1 MINERLLLAALLWA
15 GLALLIFELLWY
27 LLEKRLTLLRKLPPQ
42 IIEDTGIGFFI
53 SKYIV
58 QLAFLVVVPTV
69 AYSWFYVLVPFY
81 GVRAGVSM
89 AIFLFVLGI
98 IPFAITI
105 LMRIKL
111 PLSFMLFQLS
121 GYLIKIIIV
130 YGIIAYLYTL

>member
-1 MINERLLLAALLWA
+1 MINERLLLAALFWA
-15 GLALLIFELLWY
+15 GLALFVFELIWY
-27 LLEKRLTLLRKLPPQ
+27 FLEKRLALLKNMPAQ
-42 IIEDTGIGFFI
+42 IVEDTGLGFFI
-53 SKYIV
+53 SKYIM
-58 QLAFLVVVPTV
+58 QLAFLVVVPAV

-98 IPFAITI
+98 VPFAVTV
-105 LMRIKL
+105 LLRIKI

-121 GYLIKIIIV
+121 GYLLKIVIV